1 MPEILTNTEKRR
13 TTGMPSDAV
22 SCYHPSVMSA
32 SSVLLPIDSLGR
44 RRLKVAFVGT
54 HGVGKTTLC
63 FDLAA
68 QLKRL
73 DLGVDIVKEVARR
86 CPLPIN
92 EETTFDAQ
100 AWILHTQIAE
110 EIAAS
115 SQYEVVVCDRS
126 VLDNY
131 AYLVARIGRR
141 PELEALVRE
150 WVRSYHALFKVP
162 VLGAP
167 TFDGKR
173 AVSPGFQLE
182 IDQIIDGLIAD
193 LHVTVHHLDPND
205 RERWTADALV
215 HLGLP
220 TQPPQIDLFA
230 SRE

>member
-1 MPEILTNTEKRR
+1 
-13 TTGMPSDAV
+13 
-22 SCYHPSVMSA
+22 MSA
-32 SSVLLPIDSLGR
+32 SSLLLPLDARGR
-44 RRLKVAFVGT
+44 RRLKIAFVGT

-92 EETTFDAQ
+92 EDTTYDAQ

-110 EIAAS
+110 EIEAS
-115 SQYEVVVCDRS
+115 ATNEVVVCDRS

-131 AYLVARIGRR
+131 AYLVARVGRR
-141 PELEALVRE
+141 PELDPLVRD
-150 WVRSYHALFKVP
+150 WVRGYDALFKVP
-162 VLGAP
+162 VIGVP

-182 IDQIIDGLIAD
+182 IDTIIDELVLAFGVSVFA
-193 LHVTVHHLDPND
+193 LDRLARD
-205 RERWTADALV
+205 AWTATV
-215 HLGLP
+215 VERLGLP
-220 TQPPQIDLFA
+220 THPPQIDLFTA
-230 SRE
+230 ESPAAN